1 MTFVTWYRR
10 IFYHIFVHNSQN
22 RIAVSLFLAYS
33 LCILEIGGIGL
44 KTIQDQKLLES
55 YLEKRKIRELFGR
68 TMPHFLLLRYSPG
81 ELLTTPFS
89 PSRYLQFIV
98 DGDLIL
104 YEMPDEESTVT
115 LLTHNN
121 DITILGDIE
130 LIDAKFTPFFVEAK
144 STVYTLAVYLE
155 QYREQ
160 LLSDP
165 VFLLHLCR
173 CLANKLNGAVVSS
186 RNGSLRQRVC
196 MSLQN
201 AQCGDSISSIGRLA
215 RSLNVSS
222 RQLLRVLKELCEEGY
237 LEHPD
242 KGIYIV
248 CKKPGLNYDDMRRK
262 K

>member
-1 MTFVTWYRR
+1 M
-10 IFYHIFVHNSQN
+10 
-22 RIAVSLFLAYS
+22 
-33 LCILEIGGIGL
+33 E
-44 KTIQDQKLLES
+44 TIQDQKLLES
-55 YLEKRKIRELFGR
+55 YLEKRRIRELFGSS
-68 TMPHFLLLRYSPG
+68 MPHFLLLRYSPG

-98 DGDLIL
+98 DGDLLL

-121 DITILGDIE
+121 DITILGDVE

-144 STVYTLAVYLE
+144 TTVYTLAVYLE
-155 QYREQ
+155 QYRER

-186 RNGSLRQRVC
+186 RSGSLRQRVC

-201 AQCGDSISSIGRLA
+201 AQCGDAISNIARLA
-215 RSLNVSS
+215 RSLNVSP
-222 RQLLRVLKELCEEGY
+222 RQLLRVLKELCGEGY
-237 LEHPD
+237 LEHPG
-242 KGIYIV
+242 KGVYIV
-248 CKKPGLNYDDMRRK
+248 RKKPDLTYDDVRRK
-262 K
+262 E